1 MSLILS
7 ALLLGLDGAVY
18 VELGLRMLLPRMGP
32 FDLLPVDWGD
42 WVAGL
47 YPSLFREAHL
57 STSSSSPGSC
67 GDGADH
73 VEEEEGRAGPQARHP
88 LCVRLLGYLLVVVG
102 VCRLVTCFH
111 WGCGYMYLGLATCLA
126 EMGMLCNELLRFES
140 LHLHRCI
147 AVLMLNVAVSLTYIG
162 AGLPYCR

>member
-1 MSLILS
+1 MSLLFS
-7 ALLLGLDGAVY
+7 ALLLGMDGAAY
-18 VELGLRMLLPRMGP
+18 LELGLSMLLPRIAHLDP
-32 FDLLPVDWGD
+32 LPKAWRD

-57 STSSSSPGSC
+57 WPPPC
-67 GDGADH
+67 GDD
-73 VEEEEGRAGPQARHP
+73 VSNEEEGVRPESRP
-88 LCVRLLGYLLVVVG
+88 LCARLLGYLLVVVG

-147 AVLMLNVAVSLTYIG
+147 GVLMLNVAVSLVYIG
-162 AGLPYCR
+162 SGLPYCH